1 MVRTCQLCGAK
12 GTEGF
17 WMKETTGLADGR
29 LFPTPLRYCFCADC
43 TPKKPNDRA
52 AQFMVERFVEAVHE
66 HFPDEHRTKTERPT
80 VPPPPPE
87 LVKRRR

>member
-1 MVRTCQLCGAK
+1 
-12 GTEGF
+12 
-17 WMKETTGLADGR
+17 
-29 LFPTPLRYCFCADC
+29 
-43 TPKKPNDRA
+43 
-52 AQFMVERFVEAVHE
+52 MVERFVEAVHE